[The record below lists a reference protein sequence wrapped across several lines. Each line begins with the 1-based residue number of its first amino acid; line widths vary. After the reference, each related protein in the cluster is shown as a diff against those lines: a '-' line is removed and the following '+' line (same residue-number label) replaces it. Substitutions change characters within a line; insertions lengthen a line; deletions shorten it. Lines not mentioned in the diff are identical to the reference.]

1 MKSKKAR
8 IFVVILKNELPTHV
22 SQVKRY
28 LQVPPEVVR
37 KAGVDVQDLQ
47 QVVPMDAVKVTVG
60 GGAHVRIRLPGL
72 IVQVN
77 GLTKDVILLC
87 KCMNTF
93 DLISLLWFWKISE
106 VLHFNYV
113 LPNMATAHTFL
124 WFGRFQ
130 RRCIIVRS
138 YLIWPPPHHP

>member
-106 VLHFNYV
+106 ALH
-113 LPNMATAHTFL
+113 
-124 WFGRFQ
+124 
-130 RRCIIVRS
+130 
-138 YLIWPPPHHP
+138 